1 MPVANYAALKQAIQ
15 DWYTADEIVPYLDYL
30 IGMAERE
37 LRKDLRIRQMEV
49 SASGTTASGVLAVP
63 DDYLDMKLVRIDD
76 YAPLKRK
83 SLEWIHEKF
92 PYRSLTGGG
101 RPGYFAREASNL
113 VFGPFP
119 DNDYNIKYVYFVAP
133 PFLSSVQTSNIFITD
148 APDVLLMCCLKHAA
162 MFQRE
167 DERLANFSGLF
178 EQAKTMLNTLTE
190 HENGSGSSIEMQS
203 DDLVYGGSM
212 QAIGFGR
219 LR

>member
-1 MPVANYAALKQAIQ
+1 MPVTSYASLKQAVK
-15 DWYTADEIVPYLDYL
+15 DWYTADEIDPYMDYL

-37 LRKDLRIRQMEV
+37 LRKDLRIRQMET

-63 DDYLDMKLVRIDD
+63 ADYLEMKLIRMDE

-83 SLEWIHEKF
+83 SLEWLYEKF
-92 PYRSLTGGG
+92 PYRSLSGGG

-119 DNDYNIKYVYFVAP
+119 DSDYSMKYVYFAAP
-133 PFLSSVQTSNIFITD
+133 PFLSATQTSNIFITD

-167 DERLANFSGLF
+167 DERMANFSGLY
-178 EQAKTMLNTLTE
+178 EQAKEMLNTLAE
-190 HENGSGSSIEMQS
+190 HEDGSGSSIEMQS

-212 QAIGFGR
+212 HAIGFGR